1 MNEIVHTS
9 AALSRSRA
17 AEARPPHL
25 IIVPRSPLWRLNLDD
40 LWAYREL
47 LFFMTWRD
55 LKVRYRQ
62 TVLGA
67 LWAILQPL
75 VAMAIFSVVFGV
87 LAGMPSDGVP
97 YPVFTFAAL
106 LPWNVF
112 SGAITRMTG
121 SIVANQNLISKVY
134 FPRVLAP
141 LSGMGSAVVDFL
153 CAFVVLLLLMG
164 LYGVAP
170 TWRLLAVPV
179 LLAVA
184 LAAAL
189 GVGLWCAALNVRYR
203 DMTYV
208 VPFLTQVW
216 LYASPVAYSTQ
227 IVPDEWRWLYGLNP
241 MVGVIE
247 GFRWAVLGTAWS
259 PGGLMLVST
268 VVVLAAAIT
277 GLAYF
282 QRTEDTFAD
291 VV

>member
-1 MNEIVHTS
+1 
-9 AALSRSRA
+9 
-17 AEARPPHL
+17 
-25 IIVPRSPLWRLNLDD
+25 
-40 LWAYREL
+40 
-47 LFFMTWRD
+47 
-55 LKVRYRQ
+55 
-62 TVLGA
+62 
-67 LWAILQPL
+67 
-75 VAMAIFSVVFGV
+75 
-87 LAGMPSDGVP
+87 VP

-121 SIVANQNLISKVY
+121 RIVANQNLISKVY